1 MNIVEVEHLKVWD
14 TNTDKV
20 IIHNSS
26 FQVKQGSCMAIV
38 GKVEAGSLSRAG
50 PSCD

>member
-14 TNTDKV
+14 TNTGKV

-26 FQVKQGSCMAIV
+26 FEVKQGSCMAIV
-38 GKVEAGSLSRAG
+38 GKVVAGSPLRAG
-50 PSCD
+50 LSCD